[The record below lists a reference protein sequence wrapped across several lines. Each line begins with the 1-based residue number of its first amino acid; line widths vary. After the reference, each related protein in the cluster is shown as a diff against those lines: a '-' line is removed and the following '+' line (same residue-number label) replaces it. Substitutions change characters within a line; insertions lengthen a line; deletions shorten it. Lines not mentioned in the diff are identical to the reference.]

1 MYFLTWGI
9 SSRAGSQETKTG
21 RAMGPYFL
29 SDIARLSPLVEITS
43 LLLYRKAPRTK
54 DVDNVRHLVQLL
66 RADIRAVGEAKVH
79 ERPLTEEILLS
90 ELLAVLVDEV
100 EGPANQRLA
109 GLR

>member
-1 MYFLTWGI
+1 
-9 SSRAGSQETKTG
+9 
-21 RAMGPYFL
+21 MGPYFL